1 MGLFL
6 AHLKKVMST
15 DKRLSSRRW
24 ILKYN
29 NQDRIK
35 EIKLIYKPSEYD
47 GSRTLLNDKQL
58 VNKLEREKQL
68 KL

>member
-1 MGLFL
+1 MGSFL
-6 AHLKKVMST
+6 GNLKKVMSS

>member
-1 MGLFL
+1 MGSFL
-6 AHLKKVMST
+6 GNLKKVMSN